1 MDFSDTPSEAAFR
14 AEARAWLAENAP
26 KHALPAGTEIGEGY
40 SHMPQSRAWQAAKAA
55 GGFAQITWPK
65 EYGGRGGT
73 PIEQVIFDEEQRH
86 FDVPPN
92 AFGIS
97 LPMCVTTL
105 MQWGSEEA
113 KARLIPPAL
122 RGETLWAQLFSEPSA
137 GSDLANVRTRA
148 VRDGDDWLIT
158 GQKVWTTGAHVAD
171 WGTILVRTDP
181 TAEKYAGLSYFYFD
195 MHSPGVEVRPI
206 RQPGGGSGFNEVWLN
221 EVRVPASQMLG
232 AEGHGWKVAISTL
245 MNERMSV
252 NEADFG
258 TVTIDDVV
266 ALARDLTIDGVRAI
280 DDPVIRARLAQI
292 YARIVGVR
300 YTRYRHLTTLSKGG
314 LPGPEAAMGKAVLSL
329 AIQEMTRLAMDMHGQ
344 AGIVNDRQVDA
355 RLAAMHEAY
364 FGAAGYRI
372 AGGTDEILKNTIAE
386 RVLGLPGEIRVDRG
400 IPFNQLQG

>member
-1 MDFSDTPSEAAFR
+1 MDFNDTPSEAVFR
-14 AEARAWLAENAP
+14 AKAKAWLAKNAP
-26 KHALPAGTEIGEGY
+26 AHELPPSTERGEGY
-40 SHMPQSRAWQAAKAA
+40 AHMPQSRAWQAAKAD

-65 EYGGRGGT
+65 EYGGRAGT
-73 PIEQVIFDEEQRH
+73 AIEQVIFDEEQRRYA
-86 FDVPPN
+86 VPPN

-105 MQWGSEEA
+105 MQWGDEAA

-122 RGETLWAQLFSEPSA
+122 RGDTLWAQLFSEPSA

-148 VRDGDDWLIT
+148 VRDGDDWLVT

-181 TAEKYAGLSYFYFD
+181 AAEKYAGLSFFFFD
-195 MHSPGVEVRPI
+195 MRSPGVEVRPI
-206 RQPGGGSGFNEVWLN
+206 RQPGGGSAFNEVWLTD
-221 EVRVPASQMLG
+221 VRVPNSQLLG
-232 AEGHGWKVAISTL
+232 AEGQGWKVAISTL

-252 NEADFG
+252 NEAEFG
-258 TVTIDDVV
+258 TIGIDDVV
-266 ALARDLTIDGVRAI
+266 ALARDTKIDGVRAI

-300 YTRYRHLTTLSKGG
+300 YTRYRHLTQMSKGS
-314 LPGPEAAMGKAVLSL
+314 LPGPEAAMGKAVL
-329 AIQEMTRLAMDMHGQ
+329 APGIQDMTRLAMELYGQ
-344 AGIVNDRQVDA
+344 GGIVNDRAVDG

-364 FGAAGYRI
+364 FNAAGFRI

-400 IPFNQLQG
+400 IPFNKLQG